1 MGTNIHIDVYLYEVY
16 NVNIFT
22 KEIKTMN
29 ELQVLF
35 KSNNLIKAKYDFTV
49 AQNRLLQKVF
59 YEIQKNKNNIAEIS
73 TSEMK
78 QLIRNKAI
86 NSVESIKEFLKDLKE
101 NEIMEI
107 KENGE
112 WLHVNVLSGVK
123 YNPKSDKFVI
133 EIPVLLLQL
142 IHEYTK
148 TGFTPT
154 NVTKYISLGATN
166 AQRFYELLR
175 MWTGSK
181 KVIEY
186 PVDEIKE
193 YLMLK
198 NKYKLFKNFRV
209 RVIEPAIKELKE
221 KELLD
226 IYDVEYIKTGRK
238 VTSIKFYVKDLEP
251 RNYKFETKKDFDK
264 PRKEVSRFANFT
276 QRKYDYDKLEKQ
288 LLGWADD
295 EEDYE

>member
-1 MGTNIHIDVYLYEVY
+1 MNTNNLE
-16 NVNIFT
+16 
-22 KEIKTMN
+22 
-29 ELQVLF
+29 VLF
-35 KSNNLIKAKYDFTV
+35 KSNTLIKAKYDFTV

-59 YEIQKNKNNIAEIS
+59 YEIQKNKTNIATIDTIELKKIIKS
-73 TSEMK
+73 KDINTIPGIK
-78 QLIRNKAI
+78 TFLNNLKA
-86 NSVESIKEFLKDLKE
+86 
-101 NEIMEI
+101 NEIMQIKSNKSWTVVNVISGFEYLE
-107 KENGE
+107 KEN
-112 WLHVNVLSGVK
+112 S
-123 YNPKSDKFVI
+123 FRI
-133 EIPVLLLQL
+133 EIPILLLDL
-142 IHEYTK
+142 IHQYTK

-166 AQRFYELLR
+166 AQRLYELLR

-186 PVDEIKE
+186 SVDEIKK
-193 YLMLK
+193 YLMLQD
-198 NKYKLFKNFRV
+198 KYKVFQNFKV
-209 RVIEPAIKELKE
+209 RVIEPAIKELRE

-251 RNYKFETKKDFDK
+251 RTYKFETKKDFDK
-264 PRKEVSRFANFT
+264 PKKEVSTFANFT

-288 LLGWADD
+288 LLGWVDD